1 MKEENEKK
9 VKKEKTIKQIIFS
22 RIIFV
27 LILTAIV
34 VGVLYYLIMQNKA
47 DEQIAVN
54 NEVYENTTLE
64 NNEVEDYKKVNLDGM
79 YYSNPI
85 KFTKK
90 EVENTRIR
98 DGIKY
103 FEIDGLKN
111 ETLENKINEDIQ
123 NGILGFVDE
132 KLSEKENT
140 RFLTAINLRGNFANI
155 ISIEFTLYTD
165 YETSD
170 EYVCYNKYFNYNL
183 IDGSKLKLEDVLYKS
198 SITNILLEGLYNKV
212 AQDYVDMDED
222 TGYLYQSED
231 SKYIEEVVYEIVSNY
246 QRGKNFEFGISPSK
260 LYVVNPN
267 TGYDLNI
274 VLQDYADYI
283 IIYDR
288 FQTDKELYD
297 GKYEV
302 VGPFYTLTTE
312 NYCAHK
318 VLEQGENYFINL
330 SFSCYDSNF
339 TDEVRKNMSN
349 YIDGVAED
357 FKNEVVKDENYFY
370 VLNAYYSGYNATPD
384 ENGKIVILGYK
395 DSLETT
401 KIKFENSIFPKCLD
415 FLRQEIETG
424 EAIENYMGLTMF
436 ESDTKSEEDYVV
448 FDNLGNIIQS
458 GAIDPWN
465 TED

>member
-170 EYVCYNKYFNYNL
+170 EYVCYNK
-183 IDGSKLKLEDVLYKS
+183 
-198 SITNILLEGLYNKV
+198 
-212 AQDYVDMDED
+212 
-222 TGYLYQSED
+222 
-231 SKYIEEVVYEIVSNY
+231 
-246 QRGKNFEFGISPSK
+246 
-260 LYVVNPN
+260 
-267 TGYDLNI
+267 
-274 VLQDYADYI
+274 
-283 IIYDR
+283 
-288 FQTDKELYD
+288 
-297 GKYEV
+297 
-302 VGPFYTLTTE
+302 
-312 NYCAHK
+312 
-318 VLEQGENYFINL
+318 
-330 SFSCYDSNF
+330 
-339 TDEVRKNMSN
+339 
-349 YIDGVAED
+349 
-357 FKNEVVKDENYFY
+357 
-370 VLNAYYSGYNATPD
+370 
-384 ENGKIVILGYK
+384 
-395 DSLETT
+395 
-401 KIKFENSIFPKCLD
+401 
-415 FLRQEIETG
+415 
-424 EAIENYMGLTMF
+424 
-436 ESDTKSEEDYVV
+436 
-448 FDNLGNIIQS
+448 
-458 GAIDPWN
+458 
-465 TED
+465 